1 MTGSTHLCSHY
12 SLSVFWTQPGS
23 GPEPA
28 ARVLVR
34 AGERTPPFCLP
45 VDSSLGFGA
54 VVDRRASLSLSLRTP
69 PNPAPRVSRS
79 ASPGGT
85 KRKLGG
91 GGFSLF
97 LKSSALLL
105 FDGF

>member
-54 VVDRRASLSLSLRTP
+54 VVDRRASLSLSLLIP
-69 PNPAPRVSRS
+69 PTRRLGSAGQLLLEVPRGSS
-79 ASPGGT
+79 
-85 KRKLGG
+85 GG
-91 GGFSLF
+91 GVSVCF
-97 LKSSALLL
+97 
-105 FDGF
+105 